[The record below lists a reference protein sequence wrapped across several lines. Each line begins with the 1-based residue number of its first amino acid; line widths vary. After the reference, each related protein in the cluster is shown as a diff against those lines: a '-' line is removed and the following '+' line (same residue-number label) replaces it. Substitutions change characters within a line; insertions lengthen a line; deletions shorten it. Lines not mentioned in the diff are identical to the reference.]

1 MAGDETPYELVSEA
15 ALGREFLGKKKKK
28 KKDKKSPNNLEYC
41 VLFQLLS
48 TENKIQL
55 TATSSKS
62 MKDGICLLLKIS

>member
-1 MAGDETPYELVSEA
+1 MVEDETPSELVSEA
-15 ALGREFLGKKKKK
+15 ALGREFLGKK